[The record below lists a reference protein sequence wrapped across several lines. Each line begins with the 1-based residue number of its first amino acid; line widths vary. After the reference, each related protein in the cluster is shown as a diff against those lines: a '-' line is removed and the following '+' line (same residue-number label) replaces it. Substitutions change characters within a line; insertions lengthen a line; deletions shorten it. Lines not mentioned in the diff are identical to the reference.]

1 MQNTDQ
7 KIYSN
12 NGNEAVLDQ
21 ITTKNVYVLDVGCGN
36 GDNAQI
42 LKGRGCIVDGI
53 TLSLKEAESVSN
65 ILRNVYIHNLEKG
78 LPDVEEK
85 YDYVI
90 CSHVLEH
97 IGYPEK
103 LLYDIYKSLKQDGK
117 LVVALPNVMHYKFR
131 IELLKGNFPFEES
144 GIWDYTHLRWYTFDS
159 AKTLLIQNGFK
170 IEKAFV
176 DGDVPLLSIF
186 NFVPKRI
193 RHKVY
198 EFLSSISKG
207 FFGGQLIYVATK

>member
-1 MQNTDQ
+1 MQLTDT

-12 NGNEAVLDQ
+12 NGNPAVLDQ
-21 ITTKNVYVLDVGCGN
+21 IITKNICVLDIGCGN

-42 LKGRGCIVDGI
+42 LKDRGCTIDGI
-53 TLSLKEAESVSN
+53 TLSPKEAESVKD
-65 ILRNVYIHNLEKG
+65 ILRNVYIHNLENG
-78 LPDVEEK
+78 LPNLEGK

-103 LLYDIYKSLKQDGK
+103 LLHDIYKSLKQDGK

-159 AKTLLIQNGFK
+159 ARTLLIQNGFK

-186 NFVPKRI
+186 NFVPKRV
-193 RHKVY
+193 RNKVY
-198 EFLSSISKG
+198 KILSFISKG